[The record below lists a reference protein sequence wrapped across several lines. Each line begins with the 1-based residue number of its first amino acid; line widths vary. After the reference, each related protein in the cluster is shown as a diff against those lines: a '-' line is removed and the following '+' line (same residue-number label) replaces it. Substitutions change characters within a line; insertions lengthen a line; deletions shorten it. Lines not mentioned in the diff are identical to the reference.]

1 MRLWAE
7 TKKDVVLTKIMEQVA
22 RGFPDSA
29 RKVHPA
35 VRPYHRY
42 REQLSILDDVL
53 CYKTRVVVPTS
64 LRQNVLTT
72 LHSAH
77 QGTVGMTSR
86 AAEAVFWHDM
96 SADIQKMRN
105 MCKAC
110 TRNAP
115 SQPAGPPVRPPSPA
129 YPLQLMVGDYF
140 SRGGH
145 NFLVVADRYSGW
157 FSIYKTG
164 TGEYDAEALTQNL
177 RQHFITFGVPEEY
190 ASDDGPQFKAHKF
203 ANLLKTWGV
212 YHRQSS
218 AYFPHSNSRA
228 ELAVK
233 TAKRCITENVD
244 SMGNLNQDTEPD
256 GNIQCLTTVAARP
269 ARS

>member
-1 MRLWAE
+1 MYQALCFSTQSELSKLSLPHSAITWERLRAE

-53 CYKTRVVVPTS
+53 CYKTRVVVPTT

-96 SADIQKMRN
+96 
-105 MCKAC
+105 
-110 TRNAP
+110 
-115 SQPAGPPVRPPSPA
+115 
-129 YPLQLMVGDYF
+129 
-140 SRGGH
+140 
-145 NFLVVADRYSGW
+145 
-157 FSIYKTG
+157 
-164 TGEYDAEALTQNL
+164 
-177 RQHFITFGVPEEY
+177 
-190 ASDDGPQFKAHKF
+190 
-203 ANLLKTWGV
+203 
-212 YHRQSS
+212 
-218 AYFPHSNSRA
+218 
-228 ELAVK
+228 
-233 TAKRCITENVD
+233 
-244 SMGNLNQDTEPD
+244 
-256 GNIQCLTTVAARP
+256 
-269 ARS
+269 